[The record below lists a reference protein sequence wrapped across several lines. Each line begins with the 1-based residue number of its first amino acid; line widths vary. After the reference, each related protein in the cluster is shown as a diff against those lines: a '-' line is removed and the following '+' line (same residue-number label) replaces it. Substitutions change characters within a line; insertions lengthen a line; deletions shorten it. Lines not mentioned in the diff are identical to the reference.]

1 MQGIWLNSGLNFFSI
16 TQKDFLKNFF
26 LKNFSENMSMDCKLG
41 NCYWIN
47 KFLRYDKVF
56 WMRER
61 MSLFLGDARQI
72 NVVRGVYCDVWKYV
86 GVCL

>member
-1 MQGIWLNSGLNFFSI
+1 
-16 TQKDFLKNFF
+16 
-26 LKNFSENMSMDCKLG
+26 
-41 NCYWIN
+41 
-47 KFLRYDKVF
+47 
-56 WMRER
+56 MRER